1 MNAFEPIEAVARV
14 MAGFPHPWFV
24 SGGWAIDLF
33 AERVTREHADLEVG
47 MLRRDQKALRD
58 HLAGW
63 EMGKVVHGPEGGAW
77 VPWPDDD
84 WIELPLF
91 QVRAQRPDRV
101 PAEFE
106 FFMNDAAGE
115 EWLCRRNPVITRPI
129 GEISRRSSRGIP
141 FLVPEIQ
148 LLFKAKRHQEKD
160 EHDFQI
166 AIGLFTLAQREWLKQ
181 AIEIVHPDHPWLAA
195 LG

>member
-1 MNAFEPIEAVARV
+1 MHSFEPIEAVARV

-33 AERVTREHADLEVG
+33 VGQVTRAHEDLEVG
-47 MLRRDQKALRD
+47 MFRRDQKALRD
-58 HLAGW
+58 HLVGW
-63 EMGKVVHGPEGGAW
+63 EMGKVVYGPEGGAW

-91 QVRAQRPDRV
+91 QVRAHCPDHV

-106 FFMNDAAGE
+106 FFMNDASDE

-129 GEISRRSSRGIP
+129 REISRRSSRGIP
-141 FLVPEIQ
+141 SLVPEIQ
-148 LLFKAKRHQEKD
+148 LLFKAKYHREKD
-160 EHDFQI
+160 EHDFRN
-166 AIGLFTLAQREWLKQ
+166 AVELFTPAQREWLKQ
-181 AIEIVHPDHPWLAA
+181 GLEIIHPGDSWLAA